1 MEYKIKSTLFVN
13 AKIILFDRI
22 IENGALRAFG
32 GIIKDIYEGEYE
44 TTPDDEI
51 VDAHGLY
58 LSPGFIDVHVHG
70 GDGGYFMSGEYE
82 QIDAACKMH
91 MRHGTT
97 SMMPSISAAPKEV
110 IFKALSGI
118 NEYEEKC
125 SKRPNFLGLHLEGP
139 YLSPNACGAM
149 PAGYIRNPDKEEYL
163 EILEAFPNIRRWA
176 LAPELPGAIEMVKEL
191 TSRGVLTA
199 VGHSDAY
206 FDDFVAAR
214 EAGTNSITHFYSL
227 TSTVR
232 RKNAYRYAG
241 TLEAGYL
248 FDDVFVEVIADG
260 CHLPEPLLKLI
271 YKVKGPDRIM
281 LITDGI
287 SASGVDEND
296 GKQYYSQMG
305 KPIIVED
312 GVAKVPS
319 RECFAGSIATTDRL
333 IRTMVNLAEVP
344 LFEAVKMAS
353 ATSARYLGVFD
364 RKGSIEV
371 GKDADLL
378 LFDDSISIKAV
389 YVGGREMPV

>member
-1 MEYKIKSTLFVN
+1 MSKLFIN
-13 AKIILFDRI
+13 AKVILPDRI
-22 IENGALRAFG
+22 IDGAVRIDGEKITDVYENGYT
-32 GIIKDIYEGEYE
+32 KNEC
-44 TTPDDEI
+44 DEVI
-51 VDAHGLY
+51 DVGGLY

-97 SMMPSISAAPKEV
+97 SMTPSISAAPKEV
-110 IFKALSGI
+110 IFKALGGI
-118 NEYEEKC
+118 NEYEK
-125 SKRPNFLGLHLEGP
+125 KTDVRPSFLGLHLEGP

-149 PAGYIRNPDKEEYL
+149 PAGYIRNPDREEYL
-163 EILEAFPNIRRWA
+163 EILDAFPNIRRWA
-176 LAPELPGAIEMVKEL
+176 LAPELPGAIDMVKEL
-191 TSRGVLTA
+191 TKRGVLTA
-199 VGHSDAY
+199 VGHSDAF
-206 FDDFVAAR
+206 FDDVEKAR
-214 EAGTNSITHFYSL
+214 KEGTNSITHFYSL

-248 FDDVFVEVIADG
+248 YDDIFVEVIADG
-260 CHLPEPLLKLI
+260 CHLPKPLLQLI
-271 YKVKGPDRIM
+271 YKVKGEDRIM

-287 SASGVDEND
+287 SASGVEEND

-305 KPIIVED
+305 KPIVVED

-333 IRTMVNLAEVP
+333 IRTMVNVAEVS
-344 LFEAVKMAS
+344 LHSAVKMAS
-353 ATSARYLGVFD
+353 LTPAVYLGAAD
-364 RKGSIEV
+364 RKGSIEI

-378 LFDDSISIKAV
+378 IFDENVNVKAV
-389 YVGGREMPV
+389 YVGGRKLV

>member
-1 MEYKIKSTLFVN
+1 MSILFTN
-13 AKIILFDRI
+13 AKVILLDRVL
-22 IENGALRAFG
+22 EGGAVRIDG
-32 GIIKDIYEGEYE
+32 GKITDIYENNPEVK
-44 TTPDDEI
+44 PSDEL
-51 VDAHGLY
+51 VDAGGLY

-82 QIDAACKMH
+82 QIDATCKMH

-97 SMMPSISAAPKEV
+97 SMTPSISAAPKEV
-110 IFKALSGI
+110 IFKALGGI
-118 NEYEEKC
+118 NDYEKKC
-125 SKRPNFLGLHLEGP
+125 DVRPNFLGLHLEGP

-149 PAGYIRNPDKEEYL
+149 PAGYIREPDREEYL

-191 TSRGVLTA
+191 TKRGILTA

-227 TSTVR
+227 TTTVR

-241 TLEAGYL
+241 TVEAGYL
-248 FDDVFVEVIADG
+248 FDDIFVEVIADG

-287 SASGVDEND
+287 SASGVEEND

-305 KPIIVED
+305 KPIVVEE

-333 IRTMVNLAEVP
+333 IRTMTGIAEVP

-353 ATSARYLGVFD
+353 ATPARYLGVFD
-364 RKGSIEV
+364 KKGSIEV
-371 GKDADLL
+371 GKDADLI
-378 LFDDSISIKAV
+378 LFDEEIRVKEV
-389 YVGGREMPV
+389 YVNGRLMNV

>member
-1 MEYKIKSTLFVN
+1 MSILFTN
-13 AKIILFDRI
+13 AKVILLDGVL
-22 IENGALRAFG
+22 EGGAVRVDG
-32 GIIKDIYEGEYE
+32 GKITDIYEKNPEIKP
-44 TTPDDEI
+44 TDEL
-51 VDAHGLY
+51 VDAGGLY

-82 QIDAACKMH
+82 QIDATCKMH

-97 SMMPSISAAPKEV
+97 SMTPSISAAPKEV
-110 IFKALSGI
+110 IFKALGGI
-118 NEYEEKC
+118 NDYE
-125 SKRPNFLGLHLEGP
+125 KRCDVRPDFLGLHLEGP

-149 PAGYIRNPDKEEYL
+149 PAGYIREPDREEYL

-176 LAPELPGAIEMVKEL
+176 LAPELPGAIEFVKEL
-191 TSRGVLTA
+191 TKRGILTA

-206 FDDFVAAR
+206 FEDFVAAK

-227 TSTVR
+227 TTTVR

-241 TLEAGYL
+241 TVEAGYL

-287 SASGVDEND
+287 SASGVEEND

-305 KPIIVED
+305 KPIVVEE

-333 IRTMVNLAEVP
+333 IRTMTGIAEVP

-353 ATSARYLGVFD
+353 ATPARYLGVFD
-364 RKGSIEV
+364 KKGSIEV
-371 GKDADLL
+371 GKDADLII
-378 LFDDSISIKAV
+378 FDESVSVKSV
-389 YVGGREMPV
+389 YVRGRKFV

>member
-1 MEYKIKSTLFVN
+1 MSTLFIN
-13 AKIILFDRI
+13 AKVILPDGI
-22 IENGALRAFG
+22 IENGAVRVDGEKIVAVYE
-32 GIIKDIYEGEYE
+32 KDYEKK
-44 TTPDDEI
+44 TDDKI
-51 VDAHGLY
+51 VDVGGLF

-70 GDGGYFMSGEYE
+70 ADGGYFMSGEQD
-82 QIDAACKMH
+82 QIDKTCKMH

-97 SMMPSISAAPKEV
+97 AMTPSISAAPKEV
-110 IFKALSGI
+110 IIKSLSGI
-118 NEYEEKC
+118 NEYEKTEKV
-125 SKRPNFLGLHLEGP
+125 RPDFLGLHLEGP

-149 PAGYIRNPDKEEYL
+149 PAGYIREPSREEYL
-163 EILEAFPNIRRWA
+163 ELLDRFPNIRRWA
-176 LAPELPGAIEMVKEL
+176 LAPELPGSVEFVKEC
-191 TSRGVLTA
+191 TKRGVLTA
-199 VGHSDAY
+199 VGHSDAF
-206 FDDFVAAR
+206 FDDVMAVRA
-214 EAGTNSITHFYSL
+214 EGTNSITHFYSL

-248 FDDVFVEVIADG
+248 YDDIFVEVIADG
-260 CHLPEPLLKLI
+260 CHLPKPLLQLI

-305 KPIIVED
+305 KPIVVED

-333 IRTMVNLAEVP
+333 IRTMVNIAEVP
-344 LFEAVKMAS
+344 LHIAVKMAS
-353 ATSARYLGVFD
+353 LTPATYLGVCD
-364 RKGSIEV
+364 KKGSIEV

-378 LFDDSISIKAV
+378 IFDEGVNVKSV
-389 YVGGREMPV
+389 YVRGTQTV

>member
-1 MEYKIKSTLFVN
+1 MSKLFIN
-13 AKIILFDRI
+13 AKVILLDRI
-22 IENGALRAFG
+22 IEKGAVRIEG
-32 GIIKDIYEGEYE
+32 GKITDIYEEKYE
-44 TTPDDEI
+44 KRADDEI
-51 VDAHGLY
+51 VDANGLY
-58 LSPGFIDVHVHG
+58 LSPGFIDVHIHG

-82 QIDAACKMH
+82 QIDLTCKMH

-97 SMMPSISAAPKEV
+97 AMTPSISAAPKEV

-118 NEYEEKC
+118 NEYEKKC
-125 SKRPNFLGLHLEGP
+125 SERPHFLGLHLEGP

-149 PAGYIRNPDKEEYL
+149 PAGYIRNPDREEYL

-176 LAPELPGAIEMVKEL
+176 IAPELPGAIEMIKEL

-199 VGHSDAY
+199 AGHSDAY

-227 TSTVR
+227 TTTVR

-241 TLEAGYL
+241 TVEAGYL
-248 FDDVFVEVIADG
+248 FDDVFVEVRADG

-287 SASGVDEND
+287 SASGVLEND

-305 KPIIVED
+305 KPIVVED

-333 IRTMVNLAEVP
+333 VRTMVNLAEVP

-353 ATSARYLGVFD
+353 ATPARYLGVFD
-364 RKGSIEV
+364 SKGSVEV

-378 LFDDSISIKAV
+378 LFDGNINVKAV
-389 YVGGREMPV
+389 YVGGREMSV

>member
-1 MEYKIKSTLFVN
+1 MS
-13 AKIILFDRI
+13 ILFINAEVVLPDGVLSNAAVRI
-22 IENGALRAFG
+22 HGEKIT
-32 GIIKDIYEGEYE
+32 DIYEKDYE
-44 TTPDDEI
+44 KRDEDEV
-51 VDAHGLY
+51 VDLHGLY
-58 LSPGFIDVHVHG
+58 LSPGFIDVHIHG
-70 GDGGYFMSGEYE
+70 GDGGYFMSGEAS
-82 QIDAACKMH
+82 QIDATCKMH

-97 SMMPSISAAPKEV
+97 AMTPSISAAPKEV

-118 NEYEEKC
+118 NEYEKSE
-125 SKRPNFLGLHLEGP
+125 SVRPDFLGLHLEGP
-139 YLSPNACGAM
+139 YLSPAACGAM
-149 PAGYIRNPDKEEYL
+149 PAGYIREPNREEYL
-163 EILEAFPNIRRWA
+163 EILEKFPNIKRWA

-191 TSRGVLTA
+191 TKRGILTA
-199 VGHSDAY
+199 AGHSDA
-206 FDDFVAAR
+206 FFEDFVLAR
-214 EAGTNSITHFYSL
+214 DAGTNSITHFYSL
-227 TSTVR
+227 TTTVR

-260 CHLPEPLLKLI
+260 CHLPAPLLKLI

-287 SASGVDEND
+287 SASGVEAND

-333 IRTMVNLAEVP
+333 VRTMVSLADVP
-344 LFEAVKMAS
+344 LYTAVKMAS
-353 ATSARYLGVFD
+353 LTPATYLGVGD
-364 RKGSIEV
+364 KKGSIEI

-378 LFDDSISIKAV
+378 IFDGDIRVKDV
-389 YVGGREMPV
+389 YVRGRKMSI

>member
-1 MEYKIKSTLFVN
+1 MSKLFIN
-13 AKIILFDRI
+13 AKVILPDRI
-22 IENGALRAFG
+22 IDGAVRIDGEKITDVYENGYT
-32 GIIKDIYEGEYE
+32 KNEC
-44 TTPDDEI
+44 DEVI
-51 VDAHGLY
+51 DVGGLY
-58 LSPGFIDVHVHG
+58 LSPGFIDVHIHG

-82 QIDAACKMH
+82 QIDATCKMH

-118 NEYEEKC
+118 NGYEKKC
-125 SKRPNFLGLHLEGP
+125 SERPNFLGLHLEGP

-149 PAGYIRNPDKEEYL
+149 PAGYIRNPDREEYL

-191 TSRGVLTA
+191 TGREILTA

-206 FDDFVAAR
+206 FEDFVAAR
-214 EAGTNSITHFYSL
+214 DAGTNSITHFYSL
-227 TSTVR
+227 TTTVR

-241 TLEAGYL
+241 TVEAGYL

-271 YKVKGPDRIM
+271 YKVKGSDRIM

-287 SASGVDEND
+287 SASGVEEND

-333 IRTMVNLAEVP
+333 IRTMVNLAEVS
-344 LFEAVKMAS
+344 LSEAVKMAS
-353 ATSARYLGVFD
+353 LTPARYLGLGEK
-364 RKGSIEV
+364 KGSIEP

-378 LFDDSISIKAV
+378 IFDDSINVKAV
-389 YVGGREMPV
+389 YVGGREMTV

>member
-1 MEYKIKSTLFVN
+1 MSTLFIN
-13 AKIILFDRI
+13 AKVILPDRI
-22 IENGALRAFG
+22 IDGGAVRIDGKKITA
-32 GIIKDIYEGEYE
+32 IYDGEYE
-44 TTPDDEI
+44 KSANDEI
-51 VDAHGLY
+51 VDVGGLY

-82 QIDAACKMH
+82 QIDATCKMH
-91 MRHGTT
+91 LRHGTT
-97 SMMPSISAAPKEV
+97 SMTPSISAAPKEV

-118 NEYEEKC
+118 NEYEKKC
-125 SKRPNFLGLHLEGP
+125 TERPNFLGLHLEGP
-139 YLSPNACGAM
+139 YLNPNACGAM
-149 PAGYIRNPDKEEYL
+149 PAGYIREPDRDEYL
-163 EILEAFPNIRRWA
+163 EILEAFPNIKRWA

-214 EAGTNSITHFYSL
+214 AAGTNSITHFYSL

-271 YKVKGPDRIM
+271 YKVKGADRIM

-287 SASGVDEND
+287 SASGVTEND
-296 GKQYYSQMG
+296 GRQYYSQMG

-333 IRTMVNLAEVP
+333 IRTMVDIAEVP
-344 LFEAVKMAS
+344 LVEAVKMAS
-353 ATSARYLGVFD
+353 ATPARYLGIFD
-364 RKGSIEV
+364 SKGSIEV

-378 LFDDSISIKAV
+378 IFDYNINVKAV
-389 YVGGREMPV
+389 YVCGRKMTV

>member
-1 MEYKIKSTLFVN
+1 MSILFTN
-13 AKIILFDRI
+13 AKVILLDGVL
-22 IENGALRAFG
+22 EGGAVRVDG
-32 GIIKDIYEGEYE
+32 GKITDIYEKNPEIKP
-44 TTPDDEI
+44 TDEL
-51 VDAHGLY
+51 VDAGGLY
-58 LSPGFIDVHVHG
+58 LSPGFIDVHGHG

-82 QIDAACKMH
+82 QIDATCKMH

-97 SMMPSISAAPKEV
+97 SMTPSISAAPKEV
-110 IFKALSGI
+110 IFKALGGI
-118 NEYEEKC
+118 NDYE
-125 SKRPNFLGLHLEGP
+125 KRCDVRPDFLGLHLEGP

-149 PAGYIRNPDKEEYL
+149 PAGYIREPDREEYL

-176 LAPELPGAIEMVKEL
+176 LAPELPGAIEFVKEL
-191 TSRGVLTA
+191 TKRGILTA

-206 FDDFVAAR
+206 FEDFVAAK

-227 TSTVR
+227 TTTVR

-241 TLEAGYL
+241 TVEAGYL

-287 SASGVDEND
+287 SASGVEEND

-305 KPIIVED
+305 KPIVVEE

-333 IRTMVNLAEVP
+333 IRTMTGIAEVP

-353 ATSARYLGVFD
+353 ATPARYLGVFD
-364 RKGSIEV
+364 KKGSIEV
-371 GKDADLL
+371 GKDADLII
-378 LFDDSISIKAV
+378 FDESVSVKSV
-389 YVGGREMPV
+389 YVRGRKFV